1 MSIER
6 LFERP
11 ASAGAP
17 GTFASPATPVAPEAP
32 PERAAVAAELR
43 WDLGELCADDDA
55 WRGAKAALVAAIPGV
70 DRFRGSLGESAGALR
85 AALDAIFGLQRD
97 FGRLFSYASMRADE
111 DTRVGA
117 TLAMRQELQQ
127 VASDFAARVAWLEP
141 EILELERSSVEA
153 FLGAEPGLAI
163 YRHYLDD
170 LLRRQAHTLS
180 AGEEKI
186 LADAGLTA
194 GGPESIHGLLIDAE
208 LPRPEVTL
216 ADGTVARLDVA
227 TFSRYRAV
235 ANRDD
240 RQRVFRAYFGQL
252 HDFRRTLGATLY
264 ANVQRDLFVAR
275 ARRYGSAL
283 ECALDA
289 NAIPVAVYEG
299 LVENVGAQLATF
311 HRYLDLRR
319 RILGVDQLGYH
330 DLYAPLLPEVDRRFP
345 LDEARRLVVDSA
357 APLGAEVQEIFTR
370 AFAERWLDWVPN
382 EGKRSGAYSNGS
394 AYDVHPYILLN
405 FDGRYEDV
413 TTLAHEL
420 GHTLQSYLSNR
431 AQPYPTAHYPIF
443 VAEVASTFQEALLVD
458 HLLRELDDDRTRLV
472 LLGKVLE
479 GMKGTLFRQT
489 QFAEFEL
496 EIHRRVERGEALT
509 GDALDELYL
518 SIARRYYGHDAGVCT
533 VEDEVRSEWGYV
545 PHFFYNF
552 YVYQYATSYTASTAL
567 AERVLAGDGAA
578 TARYLDFL
586 AAGGS
591 DYPIELLRRA
601 GVDLETRDPFDL
613 TVRRLNGVMDEV
625 DRLVTELGVGGRDAE
640 RRL

>member
-1 MSIER
+1 M
-6 LFERP
+6 RP
-11 ASAGAP
+11 DRSLEHPETTATDAAAP
-17 GTFASPATPVAPEAP
+17 R
-32 PERAAVAAELR
+32 ERAAVSAELQ
-43 WDLGELCADDDA
+43 WNLADLYADDAA
-55 WRGAKAALVAAIPGV
+55 WRAAKRELTAEIPAV
-70 DRFRGSLGESAGALR
+70 ERFAGTLGNSAPTLA
-85 AALDAIFGLQRD
+85 AALDAVFGLQRRL
-97 FGRLFSYASMRADE
+97 GRLASYAAMRADE

-117 TLAMRQELQQ
+117 TLAMKQELQQ
-127 VASDFAARVAWLEP
+127 LAADFASRLAWLEP
-141 EILELERSSVEA
+141 EILALDRATVEA
-153 FLGAEPGLAI
+153 FLAAEPALAI

-180 AGEEKI
+180 APEERI
-186 LADAGLTA
+186 LAEASRMAAGPA
-194 GGPESIHGLLIDAE
+194 SVHGLLVDAE

-227 TFSRYRAV
+227 AFARYRAV

-240 RQRVFRAYFGQL
+240 RRRVFAAFFGRL
-252 HDFRRTLGATLY
+252 HEFRRTLGATLS

-289 NAIPVAVYEG
+289 DAIPVAVYES
-299 LVENVGAQLATF
+299 LVAHVGEHLPTF
-311 HRYLDLRR
+311 HRYLGLRR
-319 RILGVDQLGYH
+319 RILGVPQLHYY
-330 DLYAPLLPEVDRRFP
+330 DLYAPLLPAVELRYS
-345 LDEARRLVVDSA
+345 LAEAQRLAVDSA
-357 APLGAEVQEIFTR
+357 APLGGEVQAIIER
-370 AFAERWLDWVPN
+370 AFAERWLDWLPN

-394 AYDVHPYILLN
+394 AYDVHPYMLLN

-420 GHTLQSYLSNR
+420 GHTLQSFLSNR

-458 HLLRELDDDRTRLV
+458 HLLGRLDDDRTRLL
-472 LLGKVLE
+472 LLGQILE

-496 EIHRRVERGEALT
+496 EIHRRAERGEALT

-518 SIARRYYGHDAGVCT
+518 DLARRYYGHADGVCT
-533 VEDEVRSEWGYV
+533 VDDDVRSEWGFI
-545 PHFFYNF
+545 PHFYYDF

-567 AERVLAGDGAA
+567 VERVLAGDAAA

-591 DYPIELLRRA
+591 DYPIALLRRA
-601 GVDLETRDPFDL
+601 GADLESSEPFTL
-613 TVRRLNGVMDEV
+613 TVRRLEGVMDEV
-625 DRLVTELGVGGRDAE
+625 EALLE
-640 RRL
+640 RIDIPG